1 MTWKNSFNEISNF
14 ATFSQLVE
22 NMKQME
28 EDPLAD
34 AGTNVV
40 IFRGNPDAK
49 VMIVGEAPGPQENIE
64 GKPFVGRAGKL
75 LDKILRAVD
84 FDPQEDVLITNAVF
98 RMPPGDGERDF
109 RKPSNQEIDYYHQ
122 YLIDLI
128 RMVDP
133 LIILLAGNIACQSV
147 LKETGITKLRG
158 EWRQLHGRW
167 IMPIFHPS
175 YLLRNPSR
183 DPGSPKSLMWQD
195 IQKVRRKFDALI
207 MGET

>member
-1 MTWKNSFNEISNF
+1 MKLSNF
-14 ATFSQLVE
+14 TSFSQLVD
-22 NMKQME
+22 NMKQMG

-49 VMIVGEAPGPQENIE
+49 LMIVGEAPGPQENME

-109 RKPSNQEIDYYHQ
+109 RKPSNQEVDHYHQ
-122 YLIDLI
+122 YLMALI

-147 LKETGITKLRG
+147 LKETGITRLRG
-158 EWRQLHGRW
+158 EWRQSHGRW

-183 DPGSPKSLMWQD
+183 DAGSPKSLMWQD
-195 IQKVRRKFDALI
+195 IQKVRRKYDASI
-207 MGET
+207 IGET